1 MATRSPANFSML
13 QWKASQE
20 SWREASMLS
29 LSEAQKTGQLEEFI
43 AQEEAR
49 GVGPISAAE
58 FDENAAKV
66 IKTPPQDDQ
75 TSGSLPRDGS
85 HGK

>member
-1 MATRSPANFSML
+1 MN
-13 QWKASQE
+13 
-20 SWREASMLS
+20 LS
-29 LSEAQKTGQLEEFI
+29 LMEAIKSDRLEEFV

-49 GVGPISAAE
+49 GVGPIIAAK
-58 FDENAAKV
+58 FDEAAATV

-85 HGK
+85 RAK

>member
-1 MATRSPANFSML
+1 ML
-13 QWKASQE
+13 NLSKAKKSG
-20 SWREASMLS
+20 R
-29 LSEAQKTGQLEEFI
+29 LEEFI

-58 FDENAAKV
+58 FDETAAKV

-85 HGK
+85 RGK

>member
-1 MATRSPANFSML
+1 MTISL
-13 QWKASQE
+13 T
-20 SWREASMLS
+20 EAIKHGRLRD
-29 LSEAQKTGQLEEFI
+29 FI
-43 AQEEAR
+43 DQEEAR

-58 FDENAAKV
+58 FDETAATV

-85 HGK
+85 RGK